1 MGGRNVTKA
10 KKKKVLLIV
19 LLSILGW
26 MVYTACFIVWILVE
40 TEGDI
45 ILAFDKHFP
54 WVLIP
59 YFGFPVGFFAVEGL
73 EGALTSAYERRAK
86 KKAEKKNASEGE
98 PVPESENDPKREDGD
113 SDFL

>member
-1 MGGRNVTKA
+1 MGGRIVTKE

-26 MVYTACFIVWILVE
+26 MVYTAGFIVWILVE

-54 WVLIP
+54 LVLIP
-59 YFGFPVGFFAVEGL
+59 YFGFPVFFLAAEGL
-73 EGALTSAYERRAK
+73 EGALTSAFERRAK
-86 KKAEKKNASEGE
+86 KKAEKKNASASEPAPEGE
-98 PVPESENDPKREDGD
+98 NTSADTTGEGD
-113 SDFL
+113 

>member
-1 MGGRNVTKA
+1 MTKE
-10 KKKKVLLIV
+10 KKKKVLMIV
-19 LLSILGW
+19 LLALFGW
-26 MVYTACFIVWILVE
+26 IVYTAGFIVWSLVE

-59 YFGFPVGFFAVEGL
+59 YFGFPVGFFALEGL

-86 KKAEKKNASEGE
+86 KKAEKKN
-98 PVPESENDPKREDGD
+98 ESETEPAPEDKTGEGD
-113 SDFL
+113 